1 MARLLALAA
10 ATILAGCAEVA
21 FVVAPQSVEFELSG
35 RFAVSYRG
43 EANTGNL
50 AWRYGAG
57 AEEVLITS
65 PLGQGVARI
74 TREGGVVT
82 LTTPEPR
89 EYKAADAESLTEK
102 VLGFR
107 LPLAGLADWVRAR
120 PAPGPSQT
128 RYDAEGRLAELE
140 QAGWKVH
147 YLEYDESK
155 RPSRLR
161 LTFPGVDLRLAIT
174 QWK

>member
-1 MARLLALAA
+1 MPRLLGFAAALFLAA
-10 ATILAGCAEVA
+10 CAEPA
-21 FVVAPQSVEFELSG
+21 FVVAPQAVEFELSG

-50 AWRYGAG
+50 AWRHGAD
-57 AEEVLITS
+57 AEELLITS

-74 TREGGVVT
+74 SRTGRDVV

-89 EYKAADAESLTEK
+89 EYRATDAESLTEQ

-120 PAPGPSQT
+120 PAPGASQS
-128 RYDAEGRLAELE
+128 RRDAEGRLAELE
-140 QAGWKVH
+140 QGGWKIQ
-147 YLEYDESK
+147 YLEYDEGR

-161 LTFPGVDLRLAIT
+161 MTFPGVDLRLAIT
-174 QWK
+174 EWK

>member
-1 MARLLALAA
+1 MPRLLGFAA
-10 ATILAGCAEVA
+10 ALLLAGCAEPA
-21 FVVAPQSVEFELSG
+21 FVVAPRTVDFELSG

-43 EANTGNL
+43 EANSGNL
-50 AWRYGAG
+50 AWRHGAD
-57 AEEVLITS
+57 AEELLITS

-74 TREGGVVT
+74 SRTGGEVV

-89 EYKAADAESLTEK
+89 EYRAADAESLTEK

-120 PAPGPSQT
+120 AGPGASQS
-128 RYDAEGRLAELE
+128 RLDAEGRLAELE
-140 QAGWKVH
+140 QGGWKIQ
-147 YLEYDESK
+147 YLEYDEGK

-161 LTFPGVDLRLAIT
+161 MTYPGVDLRLAIT

>member
-1 MARLLALAA
+1 MPRLLGFAA
-10 ATILAGCAEVA
+10 ALFLAGCAEPA
-21 FVVAPQSVEFELSG
+21 FVVAPRAVEFELSG

-50 AWRYGAG
+50 AWRYGTD
-57 AEEVLITS
+57 AEELLITS

-74 TREGGVVT
+74 SRTGREVV

-89 EYKAADAESLTEK
+89 EYRATDAESLTEQ

-107 LPLAGLADWVRAR
+107 LPLSGLADWVRAR
-120 PAPGPSQT
+120 PASGASKP

-140 QAGWKVH
+140 QAGWKVQ

-161 LTFPGVDLRLAIT
+161 LTFPGVDLRFAIT

>member
-1 MARLLALAA
+1 MPRLLALAA
-10 ATILAGCAEVA
+10 AFLAGCAEVA
-21 FVVAPQSVEFELSG
+21 FLVAPQSVEFELSG

-50 AWRYGAG
+50 AWRYSAG
-57 AEEVLITS
+57 AEEVLVTS

-74 TREGGVVT
+74 AREGGVVT

-120 PAPGPSQT
+120 PAPGASGT

-140 QAGWKVH
+140 QAGWKVQ

-161 LTFPGVDLRLAIT
+161 LTYPGVDLRLAIT

>member
-1 MARLLALAA
+1 MRRLLGFAA
-10 ATILAGCAEVA
+10 ALVVAGCAEPA
-21 FVVAPQSVEFELSG
+21 FVVAPRSVEFELSG

-50 AWRYGAG
+50 AWRHGG
-57 AEEVLITS
+57 DAEELLITS

-74 TREGGVVT
+74 SRTGSEVV

-89 EYKAADAESLTEK
+89 EYRANDAEALTEQ

-120 PAPGPSQT
+120 PAPGASQA
-128 RYDAEGRLAELE
+128 RRDAQGRLAELE
-140 QAGWKVH
+140 QGGWRIQ
-147 YLEYDESK
+147 YLEYDAGG

-161 LTFPGVDLRLAIT
+161 MTYPGVDLRLAIT
-174 QWK
+174 EWK

>member
-1 MARLLALAA
+1 MPRLLAFAA
-10 ATILAGCAEVA
+10 ALVLAGCAEVA
-21 FVVAPQSVEFELSG
+21 FVVAPQAVEFELSG

-50 AWRYGAG
+50 AWRYGAD
-57 AEEVLITS
+57 AEELLITS

-74 TREGGVVT
+74 AREGREVV

-89 EYKAADAESLTEK
+89 EYRAIDAEALTEK

-107 LPLAGLADWVRAR
+107 LPMKGLADWVRAR
-120 PAPGPSQT
+120 PAPGPSQP
-128 RYDAEGRLAELE
+128 RYDPEGRLAELT
-140 QAGWKVH
+140 QSGWTIH
-147 YLEYDESK
+147 YLEYAGQ

-161 LTFPGVDLRLAIT
+161 LQYPGVDLRLAISE
-174 QWK
+174 WK

>member
-1 MARLLALAA
+1 MPRLVGFAA
-10 ATILAGCAEVA
+10 ALFLAGCAEPG
-21 FVVAPQSVEFELSG
+21 FVVAPQAVEFELSG

-50 AWRYGAG
+50 AWRHGAD
-57 AEEVLITS
+57 AEELLITS

-74 TREGGVVT
+74 SRTGGEVV

-89 EYKAADAESLTEK
+89 EYRATDAESLTEQ

-120 PAPGPSQT
+120 PATGASQS
-128 RYDAEGRLAELE
+128 RRDAQGRLAELE
-140 QAGWKVH
+140 QGGWKIQ
-147 YLEYDESK
+147 YLEYDELK

-161 LTFPGVDLRLAIT
+161 MTYPGVDLRLAIT
-174 QWK
+174 EWK

>member
-1 MARLLALAA
+1 MRRLLGTAA
-10 ATILAGCAEVA
+10 ALFLAGCAEPA
-21 FVVAPQSVEFELSG
+21 FVVAPQAVEFELSG

-43 EANTGNL
+43 EASTGNL
-50 AWRYGAG
+50 AWRHGAD
-57 AEEVLITS
+57 AEELLITS

-74 TREGGVVT
+74 SRTGREVV

-89 EYKAADAESLTEK
+89 EYRATDAESLTEQ

-120 PAPGPSQT
+120 PAPGASQS
-128 RYDAEGRLAELE
+128 RRDSEGRLAELE
-140 QAGWKVH
+140 QGGWKIQ
-147 YLEYDESK
+147 YLEYDEGR

-161 LTFPGVDLRLAIT
+161 MTYPGVDLRLAIT

>member
-1 MARLLALAA
+1 MPRLLGFAA
-10 ATILAGCAEVA
+10 ALVMAGCAETA
-21 FVVAPQSVEFELSG
+21 FLVAPQAVEFELSG

-50 AWRYGAG
+50 AWRHGAD
-57 AEEVLITS
+57 AEELLITS

-74 TREGGVVT
+74 AREGREVV

-89 EYKAADAESLTEK
+89 EYRATDAEALTEQ

-120 PAPGPSQT
+120 PAPGASQS
-128 RYDAEGRLAELE
+128 RRDAEGRLAELE
-140 QAGWKVH
+140 QAGWKIQ
-147 YLEYDESK
+147 YLEYDAGR

-161 LTFPGVDLRLAIT
+161 MTYPGVDLRLAIT
-174 QWK
+174 EWK

>member
-1 MARLLALAA
+1 MPRLLALAA
-10 ATILAGCAEVA
+10 AAFLAGCAEVA
-21 FVVAPQSVEFELSG
+21 FQVEPRSVEFELSG

-50 AWRYGAG
+50 AWRYGAD
-57 AEEVLITS
+57 AEELLITS

-74 TREGGVVT
+74 ARDGREVV

-89 EYKAADAESLTEK
+89 EYRAADAESLTEQ

-107 LPLAGLADWVRAR
+107 LPLTGLADWVQAR
-120 PAPGPSQT
+120 PAPGPSQV
-128 RYDAEGRLAELE
+128 RHDPEGRLTELA
-140 QAGWKVH
+140 QSGWTIQ
-147 YLEYDESK
+147 YLEYEGG

-161 LTFPGVDLRLAIT
+161 LRYPGVDLRLAIT